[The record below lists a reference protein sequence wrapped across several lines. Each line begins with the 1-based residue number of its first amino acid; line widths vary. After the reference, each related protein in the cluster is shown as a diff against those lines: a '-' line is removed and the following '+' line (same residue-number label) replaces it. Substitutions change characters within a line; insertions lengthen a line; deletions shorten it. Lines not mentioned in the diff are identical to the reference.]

1 MTTTTSLAKLR
12 ELGTHVGQDLGDEQ
26 YPITADLVRWYID
39 AMGDDHPWY
48 TGSSPFGGPV
58 APALLLHNPAYGGQ
72 GEGDGSGM
80 RRSERWYL
88 PNRFG
93 NLHAKQQW
101 EFFRPALVGETLRS
115 HALIVDRY
123 LKRDREFVT
132 AEAMQYDGS
141 GRAVSRVRSTQSF
154 LADPNATGVVVD
166 RDREKRPD
174 RRFDLEGEV
183 LEQLSGRRVTVTTEM
198 CDRFTG
204 DRRNYHNDVVEAE
217 KLGFKEVVVQGT
229 LSTVFL
235 SELMTRRFGEGFFLG
250 GRLAMTFVNVL
261 WAGEAVTPK
270 GAVRSRTREGNL
282 WRVTADL
289 WTEKDDGTRT
299 IVATASALE
308 A

>member
-1 MTTTTSLAKLR
+1 MTTQTPLVKLR
-12 ELGTHVGQDLGDEQ
+12 ELGTHVGQDLGVEDLL
-26 YPITADLVRWYID
+26 ITPELVRWYID
-39 AMGDDHPWY
+39 TIGDDHPWY
-48 TGSSPFGGPV
+48 TGASPFGGPV
-58 APALLLHNPAYGGQ
+58 APALLIHNPAYGGQ
-72 GEGDGSGM
+72 SMSVGA

-88 PNRFG
+88 PNRYG

-101 EFFRPALVGETLRS
+101 ELFRAVPVGETLRS

-132 AEAMQYDGS
+132 AEATQFDSTGC
-141 GRAVSRVRSTQSF
+141 AVSRVRSTQSF
-154 LADPNATGVVVD
+154 LADTSVTGVVVD
-166 RDREKRPD
+166 RTREKRPD
-174 RRFDLEGEV
+174 RSFDLGSGEV
-183 LEQLSGRRVTVTTEM
+183 LEQISGRRVVVTPEM

-229 LSTVFL
+229 LSTCFL
-235 SELMTRRFGEGFFLG
+235 AELMTRRFGEGFFLG

-282 WRVTADL
+282 QRVTLDL
-289 WTEKDDGTRT
+289 WTEKDDGTKT

-308 A
+308 G

>member
-1 MTTTTSLAKLR
+1 MTTTASLAKLR
-12 ELGTHVGQDLGDEQ
+12 ELGTYIGMDLGIEQ
-26 YPITADLVRWYID
+26 HPITDDRVRWYI
-39 AMGDDHPWY
+39 ATIGDDHPWY
-48 TGSSPFGGPV
+48 RGPSPFGGPV
-58 APALLLHNPAYGGQ
+58 APALLYHNPAYGGQ
-72 GEGDGSGM
+72 TEGVAV

-88 PNRFG
+88 PNRYG

-115 HALIVDRY
+115 QGLVIDRY
-123 LKRDREFVT
+123 FKRDREFVT
-132 AEAMQYDGS
+132 AEAWLLDPQN
-141 GRAVSRVRSTQSF
+141 RVVSRVRSTQSF
-154 LADPNATGVVVD
+154 LADPSVTGVVVD
-166 RDREKRPD
+166 RDREKRPG
-174 RRFDLEGEV
+174 RTFEMSPGEV
-183 LEQLSGRRVTVTTEM
+183 LEELSGRRVLVTPEM

-204 DRRNYHNDVVEAE
+204 ERRNYHNDLTEAE
-217 KLGFKEVVVQGT
+217 KLGFKEIVVQGT
-229 LSTVFL
+229 LSTCFL
-235 SELMTRRFGEGFFLG
+235 AELMTRRFGEGFFLG

-270 GAVRSRTREGNL
+270 GLVRSRTREGNL